1 MLVGFLWGLYLIFFE
16 NYVDYQQRETV
27 NIMYLHV
34 PSAWMCMSAYAL
46 MAVASA
52 VSLIWRHPLADLT
65 AKATAPVGMAF
76 TALALITGSLWG
88 KPMWGTW
95 WEWDGRMTSVLVLFF
110 LYMGYI
116 ALWQAIDNFDKAAKA
131 AAILA
136 LVGVINL
143 PIIKFSVEWWNTL
156 HQSASVFRMDGPTI
170 ETSMLWPLLIMGL
183 TFQFLYFALL
193 IVRMHS
199 EMAAVRLRSARLA
212 LMRREQTA
220 EAVSS

>member
-65 AKATAPVGMAF
+65 AKATAPIGMAF

-110 LYMGYI
+110 LYMGYV

-156 HQSASVFRMDGPTI
+156 HQPASFMRSGGMAVDWGLMGPMVAMLVAFNAYYVTVLLWRMKAELMERRI
-170 ETSMLWPLLIMGL
+170 QAMSMTL
-183 TFQFLYFALL
+183 
-193 IVRMHS
+193 
-199 EMAAVRLRSARLA
+199 AAGK
-212 LMRREQTA
+212 
-220 EAVSS
+220 